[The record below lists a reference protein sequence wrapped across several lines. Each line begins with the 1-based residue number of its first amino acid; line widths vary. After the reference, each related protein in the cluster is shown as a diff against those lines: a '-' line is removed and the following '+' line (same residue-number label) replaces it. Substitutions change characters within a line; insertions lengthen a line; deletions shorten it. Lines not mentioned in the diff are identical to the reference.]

1 MNPQTLRSMPIRLVT
16 VDLPEPFGPTRTY
29 SSGLFFESDMLP
41 SGGGQGYAD
50 LLFLHSELSITI
62 VNSIRV
68 DGLAPSDLS
77 IDERAQLS
85 VDLLDDHESGCR
97 HIQSTIILYD
107 LGSSTG
113 CPRIS
118 NRWRCIVSAADG
130 DPDFPVTII

>member
-1 MNPQTLRSMPIRLVT
+1 MSRLSIYRSGLTMSPLTLRSIPIRLVT

-62 VNSIRV
+62 VNSIQV

-77 IDERAQLS
+77 IDERVQLS
-85 VDLLDDHESGCR
+85 VDLLDDHKS
-97 HIQSTIILYD
+97 
-107 LGSSTG
+107 
-113 CPRIS
+113 
-118 NRWRCIVSAADG
+118 
-130 DPDFPVTII
+130 